1 MCLSLCLLQEGVEAS
16 PLLWSGTGGLVW
28 SVGDAGL
35 REKKPSGYLY
45 RTGPLVTTGW
55 FCHKKNW
62 GKAEVEEAAG
72 SPLSSMPLLSRG
84 EALNIRK
91 REIAKRKNGKAINQ
105 ETL

>member
-1 MCLSLCLLQEGVEAS
+1 MVSGRCWLERKKAIWLPTQNWS
-16 PLLWSGTGGLVW
+16 PGDHRLV
-28 SVGDAGL
+28 L
-35 REKKPSGYLY
+35 PQ
-45 RTGPLVTTGW
+45 
-55 FCHKKNW
+55 KNW
-62 GKAEVEEAAG
+62 GEAEEAAG

>member
-35 REKKPSGYLY
+35 REKKPSGYLH